1 MFSPIKPTAAFF
13 DTLGDY
19 VYMYRSRTLGVG
31 PAYVGKGTG
40 GRCLSHLKDKGY
52 SIDDCVIVARNLE
65 KFKLDEKD
73 ASFVLESYLIA
84 HWSPEDNSVSGHY
97 KDCFVMADL
106 SKLFGSYV
114 DSQRNMFSEISDL
127 VLSNSEVFNNI
138 GYTETRASSYIIET
152 PAKDNIYFGIKVQTK
167 DPQIT
172 CYVKAN
178 GDKYFKALV
187 AKCDEVL
194 SEYTLDSKSNK
205 NQINFQVES
214 LEEAME
220 LWTSFAG

>member
-1 MFSPIKPTAAFF
+1 MFRPIKPTAAFF
-13 DTLGDY
+13 DTLGNY
-19 VYMYRSRTLGVG
+19 VYIYRGSGDT
-31 PAYVGKGTG
+31 PSYVGKGVG
-40 GRCLSHLKDKGY
+40 GRCLHHLKDKGY

-65 KFKLDEKD
+65 KFKLDKKD
-73 ASFVLESYLIA
+73 ASFVLESYLISTL
-84 HWSPEDNSVSGHY
+84 SPEDNSVSGHY

-114 DSQRNMFSEISDL
+114 DSQRNMFMEISDL
-127 VLSNSEVFNNI
+127 VLTNSEVFTNI

-152 PAKDNIYFGIKVQTK
+152 PAKENIYFGIKVQTK

-172 CYVKAN
+172 CYLKAN
-178 GDKYFKALV
+178 GDKYFKSLV
-187 AKCDEVL
+187 KQCEEVL

-220 LWTSFAG
+220 LWTTFAG